1 MCTPL
6 TPIIM
11 PLPAALVASA
21 PAIVGALSSLVGS
34 ALSNK
39 YASDAQE
46 RSITAQRGLQNM
58 LINGGAQMART
69 AKQAGLSPAFAL
81 GSASTPT
88 APAVASN
95 FSPVDTSGFQS
106 LLGGYAQRRLQRMQE
121 KEVKANSEIAEEK
134 AKQERII
141 TAKMQGE
148 SNAFNEPTNYVDEN
162 GVTVVGSSSNVIL
175 GAAEQGYQQ
184 GLLKKAEMD
193 LQKKGFDVQ
202 SIEYDIK
209 EGVFNQQK
217 ENPQILSAMAQLP
230 VEQLNQIKA
239 HAKELFAAARAHDA
253 SALESQARKAYID
266 VQKTFEELR
275 KNEYASGSVDNL
287 FKNFSLENFFKWFL
301 RNLLDVVNIG
311 VKIK

>member
-1 MCTPL
+1 
-6 TPIIM
+6 M
-11 PLPAALVASA
+11 PLPAALVAAA
-21 PAIVGALSSLVGS
+21 PAIVGALSSLAGS

-46 RSITAQRGLQNM
+46 RSITAQRALQNQ
-58 LINGGAQMART
+58 LINGGSQMART

-81 GSASTPT
+81 GSASIPT

-95 FSPVDTSGFQS
+95 FSPVDFSGFQS

-121 KEVKANSEIAEEK
+121 KETKANSEIAEEK
-134 AKQERII
+134 AKQEKLI

-148 SNAFNEPTNYVDEN
+148 SSAFNEPTSYVDEN
-162 GVTVVGSSSNVIL
+162 GVQVVGSSNDSLL
-175 GAAEQGYQQ
+175 GASEQGYQQ
-184 GLLKKAEMD
+184 GLLKKAEID
-193 LQKKGFDVQ
+193 LQKKGFNVQ

-217 ENPQILSAMAQLP
+217 ENHQIISAMAQLP

-239 HAKELFAAARAHDA
+239 HAQELFAAARAHDA
-253 SALESQARKAYID
+253 SALQSKAQAAYLD
-266 VQKTFEELR
+266 VERAFEELR
-275 KNEYASGSVDNL
+275 KNEFASGSVDNM

-311 VKIK
+311 VRL